1 MVAQNQVTIK
11 DCSFG
16 TATISEHLEWP
27 GQPESLDNQK
37 FYCVTINNETR
48 TVWSNGDS
56 FEMCSK
62 SGQIISSSWGTTTNN
77 KFFNAI
83 YVYIKARTCNWYWE
97 ATKTASNLGFTVT
110 VADSFRKTLK
120 VYSGFNVYLTM
131 IQKTSEGWVTWND
144 KHGYRT
150 RKIDNLETY
159 LEECFQSKAKE
170 AKQALFA

>member
-11 DCSFG
+11 DPSFG

-27 GQPESLDNQK
+27 GQPESIDNQK
-37 FYCVTINNETR
+37 FYCVTIDGQTR
-48 TVWSNGDS
+48 TIWSSGDS

-62 SGQIISSSWGTTTNN
+62 KGTIISSSWGTTTTN
-77 KFFNAI
+77 KYFNAI
-83 YVYIKARTCNWYWE
+83 YVYIKAQNCNWYWE

-120 VYSGFNVYLTM
+120 VYSGFNVYLTF
-131 IQKTSEGWVTWND
+131 IQYTSEGWVTWSD

-159 LEECFQSKAKE
+159 LEECFQAKAKE